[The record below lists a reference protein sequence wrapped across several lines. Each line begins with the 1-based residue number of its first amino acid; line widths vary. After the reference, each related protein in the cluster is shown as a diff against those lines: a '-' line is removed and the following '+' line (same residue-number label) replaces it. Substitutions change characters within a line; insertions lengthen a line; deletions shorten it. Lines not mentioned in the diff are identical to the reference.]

1 MRGAIARIG
10 ILAVIFVEHAEVAV
24 DVHIFA
30 ARRRAVRA
38 RIHVYGAFFREH
50 GVRLGGAHDMG
61 AYLAAAH
68 GDMCVLVG
76 LKRYADDIQIRR
88 AVQREF
94 RIAVAVAAKARVD
107 AAHIVMRDVCALRR
121 ALDGRIIIPQAE
133 FEIAVDRHLSS
144 VGERYARHIVFPAA
158 AASVNVDIDVF
169 VEGRLR
175 VVRLFDAGSRP
186 PRLVYVDVMRVARAC
201 AAEEI
206 QRQRGKEQSLFL
218 APVPPN

>member
-1 MRGAIARIG
+1 
-10 ILAVIFVEHAEVAV
+10 
-24 DVHIFA
+24 
-30 ARRRAVRA
+30 
-38 RIHVYGAFFREH
+38 
-50 GVRLGGAHDMG
+50 MG